1 MPQQFRQMSC
11 YLLVGGKSNN
21 SEDFSKQGEL
31 TRLENTYR
39 RYAAI
44 FDNVKLV
51 IKAKQAKEHYLN
63 YPHVIDNSDRQ
74 HFAVGLETALNDA
87 TSDAIFVGSSE
98 VFDFPLELPV
108 HLVKNYN
115 GESYLGFSDEDKSD
129 DKQLLFGIYN
139 RAMLPE
145 ILQAAELPAHKCG
158 DLIRSSGRLI
168 PRPMTIETVQ
178 SAPSEETINP

>member
-1 MPQQFRQMSC
+1 MDC
-11 YLLVGGKSNN
+11 YLLAGGKSNN
-21 SEDFSKQGEL
+21 REDFDKQGEL

-51 IKAKQAKEHYLN
+51 IKAEQAREHYLN

-74 HFAVGLETALNDA
+74 HFAIGLEAALNDA
-87 TSDAIFVGSSE
+87 SSDAIFVGSSE
-98 VFDFPLELPV
+98 VFEFPLDLPV

-115 GESYLGFSDEDKSD
+115 GESYLGFSERDNSD

-139 RAMLPE
+139 RAMLPDV
-145 ILQAAELPAHKCG
+145 LQAAELPTDKSG
-158 DLIRSSGRLI
+158 DLIRSHGRLI
-168 PRPMTIETVQ
+168 PRPETATTNQ
-178 SAPSEETINP
+178 PALSQGTTLF

>member
-1 MPQQFRQMSC
+1 MPQQFKQMSC
-11 YLLVGGKSNN
+11 YLLAGGKSNN

-51 IKAKQAKEHYLN
+51 IKADQAHEHYLN
-63 YPHVIDNSDRQ
+63 YPHVIDNSDRR
-74 HFAVGLETALNDA
+74 HFSVGLQTALNDA

-98 VFDFPLELPV
+98 VFEFPLELPV

-115 GESYLGFSDEDKSD
+115 GESYLGFSEQDDSD
-129 DKQLLFGIYN
+129 DKQLMFGIYN
-139 RAMLPE
+139 RAMLPDL
-145 ILQAAELPAHKCG
+145 LQAAELPTEKSSE
-158 DLIRSSGRLI
+158 LIRSSSRLI
-168 PRPMTIETVQ
+168 PRPDRVSGQ
-178 SAPSEETINP
+178 SVSVEESLVP